1 MEDSLRL
8 GLVISDLHIG
18 GAERLLVDMVSVWGQ
33 QGEPITP
40 HVYAFRDGP
49 IRSELE
55 AQGCSVSIS
64 SGTLRI
70 NPLLIPWLVKN
81 FMRDKIQLVHLHLPR
96 AGFYGRLAA
105 KPLGLPVLYTE
116 HNLWEMY
123 VPLSR
128 FLNRST
134 YFINS
139 NVVAVSDAVQ
149 ASISR
154 NSHYSTER
162 LTRVHNGISP
172 WDDALPE
179 KRVAMRKDIGL
190 HEQSVI
196 IGTIANLHVRKG
208 IRFLLYSLH
217 HLIDEFP
224 NLHYIIIGR
233 DDGEWT
239 NLQQVISELHIE
251 SHIHWLGYRPDARK
265 LLPLLDIFVLPSL
278 SEGLPV
284 ALLEAMDAGLP
295 VIATKV
301 GGTPEVV
308 VDGETGFLV
317 EPGNITALA
326 NSIRSLLV
334 DSDRRALVG
343 HAAKK
348 RVREK
353 FTVDRMA
360 RKYAELY
367 FNLSGRNVH

>member
-1 MEDSLRL
+1 MGDSLHL

-18 GAERLLVDMVSVWGQ
+18 GAERLLLDMVSAWRQ
-33 QGEPITP
+33 EDEPITP
-40 HVYAFRDGP
+40 FVYALRDGP
-49 IRSELE
+49 IRNQLE
-55 AQGCSVSIS
+55 EQGCSVSIS
-64 SGTLRI
+64 SGTFRI
-70 NPLLIPWLVKN
+70 NPLLIPWLVKRCK
-81 FMRDKIQLVHLHLPR
+81 RDKIQLVHLHLPR

-105 KPLGLPVLYTE
+105 KLLGLPVLYTE

-128 FLNRST
+128 FLNRIT
-134 YFINS
+134 YFINN

-149 ASISR
+149 ASITR
-154 NSHYSTER
+154 NSHYPSDK
-162 LTRVHNGISP
+162 LTRIHNGISP
-172 WDDALPE
+172 WNDARPE
-179 KRVAMRKDIGL
+179 KRVELRKGIGL
-190 HEQSVI
+190 HEESVI

-208 IRFLLYSLH
+208 IRFLLYSVH
-217 HLIDEFP
+217 HLINEFP
-224 NLHYIIIGR
+224 NLHYIMIGR

-251 SHIHWLGYRPDARK
+251 SHVHWLGYRPDARN

-308 VDGETGFLV
+308 ADGETGFLV
-317 EPGNITALA
+317 EPGNIPALA
-326 NSIRSLLV
+326 NSIRSLIK
-334 DSDRRALVG
+334 DPYRRAMVG
-343 HAAKK
+343 HAGKK
-348 RVREK
+348 RVHER

-360 RKYAELY
+360 REYAELY
-367 FNLSGRNVH
+367 FNLSGRNAH